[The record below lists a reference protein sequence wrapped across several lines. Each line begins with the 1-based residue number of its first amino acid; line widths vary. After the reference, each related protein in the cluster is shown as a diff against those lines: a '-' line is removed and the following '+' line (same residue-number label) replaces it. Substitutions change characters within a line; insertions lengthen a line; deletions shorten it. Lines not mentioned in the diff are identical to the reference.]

1 MVHATKVQM
10 CGTGT
15 FYVSMFGHDIVI
27 EMFVA
32 INDICIHCI
41 NYKHAVPIQYHI
53 SIYMYLF
60 IVYMFP
66 ILSDILGPSW
76 TNDAHG
82 YMIFFMFLTSLK
94 WLL

>member
-41 NYKHAVPIQYHI
+41 NYKHAVPIQY
-53 SIYMYLF
+53 YMYLHVF
-60 IVYMFP
+60 IYSNYIYLCFQYCP
-66 ILSDILGPSW
+66 I
-76 TNDAHG
+76 
-82 YMIFFMFLTSLK
+82 FLDQ
-94 WLL
+94 